1 MSQQTLH
8 DGKKAAIRC
17 LRGTET
23 LRRICGKIL
32 SERKD
37 LKFSAVMI
45 GSASRIFFDLKIP
58 ASGKNR
64 QSFRPMN
71 GYLIFILA
79 LLIFNWLLSLIVETL
94 NVLNVSTG
102 IPEEFNGIYDA
113 EKYAKSQRY
122 LRDNTLFAQ
131 LQSAIMLPLTIGFIL
146 LGGFRLV
153 NGIAVAAAPGSMIL
167 QGLVFG
173 GILILL
179 GQLISLP
186 FNLIDTFVIEE
197 KYGFNKTTP
206 KTFVIDILKGLLL
219 TVLLGAPVFA
229 LILWIFSAVPTAWLW
244 AWGAL
249 AVIQLFILF
258 IAPVVILPLFNKFT
272 PLEEGELRTKIEEF
286 AAAQNY
292 KLSGIFKIDGSRRST
307 KSNAYFTGFGKTKR
321 IALFDTLIEKQTV
334 GELVAVLAH
343 EIGHCRR
350 GHIKKGII
358 TSLASSL
365 LMFFILSL
373 FITRPGLYSAFGLE
387 GTPLYAGFIFFGFLY
402 APISMILG
410 LLGNIFSR
418 KHEYEADAFAA
429 ETTKQPGDLINA
441 LKKLSVDNLS
451 NLTPHP
457 LKVFLQ
463 YSHPPVL
470 ERIKALR
477 KL

>member
-1 MSQQTLH
+1 
-8 DGKKAAIRC
+8 
-17 LRGTET
+17 
-23 LRRICGKIL
+23 
-32 SERKD
+32 
-37 LKFSAVMI
+37 
-45 GSASRIFFDLKIP
+45 
-58 ASGKNR
+58 
-64 QSFRPMN
+64 
-71 GYLIFILA
+71 LIFILA
-79 LLIFNWLLSLIVETL
+79 LLVFNWLLNLIVETL
-94 NVLNVSTG
+94 NVRNVSTE
-102 IPEEFNGIYDA
+102 IPAEFQGIYDA

-122 LRDNTLFAQ
+122 LRENTRFGQIQA
-131 LQSAIMLPLTIGFIL
+131 AVMLPLTIAFIL
-146 LGGFRLV
+146 LGGFRWV
-153 NGIAVAAAPGSMIL
+153 NGLALAASEHMIV

-179 GQLISLP
+179 GQLVGIP
-186 FNLIDTFVIEE
+186 FSIYDTFVLEE

-206 KTFVIDILKGLLL
+206 KTFVLDLLKGLLL

-229 LILWIFSAVPTAWLW
+229 LILWIFDAVSFAWLW

-249 AVIQLFILF
+249 AVIGLFIQF

-272 PLEEGELRTKIEEF
+272 PLEDGELRSKIEAF
-286 AAAQNY
+286 AAAQKF
-292 KLSGIFKIDGSRRST
+292 KLSGVFKIDGSKRST

-321 IALFDTLIEKQTV
+321 IALFDTLIEKHTV

-343 EIGHCRR
+343 EIGHCKK
-350 GHIKKGII
+350 GHIKKGMVI
-358 TSLASSL
+358 SLASSL

-373 FITRPGLYSAFGLE
+373 FISKQGLYAAFGIE

-402 APISMILG
+402 TPISMILG
-410 LLGNIFSR
+410 IAGSILSR
-418 KHEYEADAFAA
+418 KHEFEADAFAA
-429 ETTKQPGDLINA
+429 ETTQAPGEMISA

-477 KL
+477 KF